1 MKKVLLS
8 AAAAALL
15 VGCEAPQ
22 PETHYIRLSDA
33 ACTLDGSEGA
43 ALQVRV
49 EANPSWEAA
58 SGASWLTAE
67 KSDGNI
73 LVLTASANDTGYE
86 RTAVVTVTAGQA
98 EEKVTVIQMAEQTA
112 HNKLRYLTAFP
123 SIGVMSPDGR
133 YVGGYYSV
141 LQADDSYASC
151 TLVVDNET
159 GEEYEYGPFPKSLMF
174 FSDVQAISDR
184 GELFIM
190 DGKMG
195 GCWIIG
201 LDGTYSKIESVEV
214 FDNSPK
220 FCATGAG
227 GAVRV
232 GYAIKIMENGDRV
245 ECPIKWNEGVPE
257 ALPKPSPS
265 FRELEKIGEGT
276 GVESVMARGVSADG
290 RIVYG
295 TSWRN
300 DDFGMCYWDENG
312 EAHWVGEDVRK
323 VREVEMAYG
332 DGTTRRY
339 NLVDGMTCEASYT
352 NISSTGKYIAGTFR
366 TEALGDD
373 KKSVV
378 RSYRAA
384 FYNTETGKTTV
395 FEELGE
401 SAGIHVTDDGIG
413 FVGLGRLGIMSGKV
427 VDIENGLD
435 LGSTAEWI
443 YDNYGIIAPE
453 MGYVKHMSTDKRVF
467 LAVIPVIGAGGMTF
481 KSYFVAPL
489 VAE

>member
-49 EANPSWEAA
+49 EASPSWKAA
-58 SGASWLTAE
+58 SGASWLTVE
-67 KSDGNI
+67 KRDGDI
-73 LVLTASANDTGYE
+73 LVLTAEANDTGAE
-86 RTAVVTVTAGQA
+86 RTTVATVIAGKA
-98 EEKVTVIQMAEQTA
+98 EERITVMQMSEETVYDR
-112 HNKLRYLTAFP
+112 LRYNKSDGVA
-123 SIGVMSPDGR
+123 VMSPDGH

-141 LQADDSYASC
+141 LQSDDSWSHC
-151 TLVVDNET
+151 TLVVDNVT
-159 GEEYEYGPFPKSLMF
+159 GEEYEYGPFPESLMY
-174 FSDVQAISDR
+174 FSGVQAISDR
-184 GELFIM
+184 GELFLM
-190 DGKMG
+190 DGKLG
-195 GCWIIG
+195 GCWIVE
-201 LDGTYSKIESVEV
+201 LDGTYSKMESVEG
-214 FDNSPK
+214 FDGTPR

-232 GYAIKIMENGDRV
+232 GYALKIMENGDRV
-245 ECPIKWNEGVPE
+245 DCPIKWSEGVAE
-257 ALPKPSPS
+257 ELPKPVPS

-312 EAHWVGEDVRK
+312 EAHWVGEDVRR
-323 VREVEMAYG
+323 VREVERSYN
-332 DGTTRRY
+332 DGTTYRY
-339 NLVDGMTCEASYT
+339 NLVDGVICEADLT
-352 NISSTGKYIAGTFR
+352 KISPTGRYIAGTYR
-366 TEALGDD
+366 TEELGED

-378 RSYRAA
+378 RAYYAA
-384 FYNTETGKTTV
+384 FYNTETCKTTV
-395 FEELGE
+395 FKDFGE
-401 SAGIHVTDDGIG
+401 SAGIHATDDGIG
-413 FVGLGRLGIMSGKV
+413 FVGLGRLGITSGKV

-453 MGYVKHMSTDKRVF
+453 AGYVKHMSTDKQAF
-467 LAVIPVIGAGGMTF
+467 LAVIPRSGAGGLTF
-481 KSYFVAPL
+481 KSYSVAPP